1 MEHKGNGRADPEGE
15 ARGDGHTQRHPIS
28 EVVDTVPGD
37 EQPCKWFDLTE
48 APGFA
53 VYLCVWEE
61 VEEEVEKE
69 GWLRW
74 RWRRGWRRRRWR
86 KGRGGG
92 GGGGGGRVEEEV
104 EEEVEEVEEEVE
116 EVEEEVEEWIWWRG
130 RWRKGGG
137 GGRGGGQ
144 WWSWSG
150 RHQIKVKDGQYHVKG
165 G

>member
-61 VEEEVEKE
+61 VEEEVEEVEE

-86 KGRGGG
+86 KGRGEGGG
-92 GGGGGGRVEEEV
+92 GGGGGGR
-104 EEEVEEVEEEVE
+104 
-116 EVEEEVEEWIWWRG
+116 
-130 RWRKGGG
+130 GGG
-137 GGRGGGQ
+137 GGGGVDMVEGKVEEGWRRWQRRGSMVVLE
-144 WWSWSG
+144 WSAPDQG
-150 RHQIKVKDGQYHVKG
+150 
-165 G
+165 